1 MRISSISGTIPTTRI
16 ERERDHRHPTMS
28 ARSQGFGRF
37 LSRASAAGGCA
48 RGCAR
53 VPVPARVRV
62 CIASLAGALC
72 LLLARPDAFAQGSA
86 GTTACVDARDVV
98 TVPKVPRAGALFE
111 IRVPPLTGI
120 AGRPIVTVAG
130 VPLVARTA
138 TATSA
143 ATRADT
149 VRWLAAVP
157 IDSTTGVTV
166 RVSCAADV
174 PPLLLRLAV
183 DSGRYRRERLR
194 VAPRFA
200 AKPDSALAARLER
213 EAARAGAVSRAAL
226 ETRMLWHAP
235 FIAPRPSRITSAFGN
250 LRMFNGETVSWH
262 NGTDY
267 AGAVGTPVRAANRG
281 VVRLTGAFYLGGNV
295 VYLDHGA
302 GLTTAYLHLSRTLV
316 AEGDTVERGAVI
328 GRTGATGRVTGP
340 HLHFIVR
347 LGGITV
353 DPLTLIGR
361 R

>member
-1 MRISSISGTIPTTRI
+1 
-16 ERERDHRHPTMS
+16 MS
-28 ARSQGFGRF
+28 ARSHGFGRF
-37 LSRASAAGGCA
+37 LSDAVVRTCVAALVCTLPGH
-48 RGCAR
+48 
-53 VPVPARVRV
+53 PA
-62 CIASLAGALC
+62 IAGAQP
-72 LLLARPDAFAQGSA
+72 ASRVA
-86 GTTACVDARDVV
+86 ACVDAHAV
-98 TVPKVPRAGALFE
+98 TTSPGVPRAGALFE
-111 IRVPPLTGI
+111 LRI
-120 AGRPIVTVAG
+120 AGSRRVSTAVPTVTIAG
-130 VPLVARTA
+130 VPLVPRAISRSSRGDTA
-138 TATSA
+138 PVVGS
-143 ATRADT
+143 DT

-166 RVSCAADV
+166 EISCGAGAA
-174 PPLLLRLAV
+174 PRSMRLAV

-200 AKPDSALAARLER
+200 APPDSVLAARLER
-213 EAARAGAVSRAAL
+213 EAARASAVSRAAL
-226 ETRMLWHAP
+226 ETPMLWREP
-235 FIAPRPSRITSAFGN
+235 FTAPRASRVTSAFGN
-250 LRMFNGETVSWH
+250 RRTFNGETVSWH

-340 HLHFIVR
+340 HLHFIAR

-361 R
+361 W

>member
-1 MRISSISGTIPTTRI
+1 
-16 ERERDHRHPTMS
+16 MS
-28 ARSQGFGRF
+28 ARSHGFGRF
-37 LSRASAAGGCA
+37 LSGAVTGLLGVLAPLAAAVAQAPARAS
-48 RGCAR
+48 
-53 VPVPARVRV
+53 
-62 CIASLAGALC
+62 
-72 LLLARPDAFAQGSA
+72 
-86 GTTACVDARDVV
+86 ACVDARDVT
-98 TVPKVPRAGALFE
+98 TVPTIPRAGALFE
-111 IRVPPLTGI
+111 LRVS
-120 AGRPIVTVAG
+120 AGTSMPTVAVADVQL
-130 VPLVARTA
+130 VPRRTA
-138 TATSA
+138 
-143 ATRADT
+143 RADT

-157 IDSTTGVTV
+157 IDSVKGITITIACGST
-166 RVSCAADV
+166 A

-183 DSGRYRRERLR
+183 DSGRYRREQLR

-213 EAARAGAVSRAAL
+213 EAARASAVSRASL
-226 ETRMLWHAP
+226 ETPMLWRAP
-235 FIAPRPSRITSAFGN
+235 FIAPRTSRITSAFGN
-250 LRMFNGETVSWH
+250 LRTFNGETVSWLF
-262 NGTDY
+262 GTDY

-340 HLHFIVR
+340 HLHFIAR

-361 R
+361 K